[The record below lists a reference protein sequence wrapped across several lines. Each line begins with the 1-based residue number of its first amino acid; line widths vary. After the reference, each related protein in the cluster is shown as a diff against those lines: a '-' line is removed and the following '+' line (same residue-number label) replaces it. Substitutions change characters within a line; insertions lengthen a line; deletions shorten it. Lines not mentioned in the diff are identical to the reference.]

1 MGLPVT
7 PQVTFGI
14 HVPLPQMKKKKG
26 STYICGW
33 VSKGNASSF
42 TMPQPLG
49 YEVDTGECMDIATMG
64 STTIKADQVAN
75 QWGYYTGGEG
85 TSSSSSKGKKQAA
98 AAPTSQQQQL
108 IQQQQPKRQQPTP
121 GGKQTRHYTPQIAA
135 AAASAARQRGEGMD
149 VDECTDEDEN
159 FEDDP
164 AEAMDED
171 DPAPGR
177 KGGDEDPADAD
188 DDDAD
193 DNPGPKPKAR
203 TKVTK
208 EGHKGKAKHPSFLI
222 EGPASGGSTSISARP
237 TRKEKTL
244 ASASFQGHWD
254 RARETIREQ
263 LGCSVQQLAHHYKS
277 CQDIG
282 GCGVVDTASEQL
294 EGEPARLLSAKLRE
308 KFAFCIQGRY
318 YL

>member
-1 MGLPVT
+1 
-7 PQVTFGI
+7 
-14 HVPLPQMKKKKG
+14 MKKTKR

-33 VSKGNASSF
+33 VSKGNASSL

-49 YEVDTGECMDIATMG
+49 YEVDTEECMDIATMG
-64 STTIKADQVAN
+64 STTIKADRVAN
-75 QWGYYTGGEG
+75 YWGYYKGGEDS
-85 TSSSSSKGKKQAA
+85 SSSSSKGKKQAA

-121 GGKQTRHYTPQIAA
+121 AGKQTCHYTPQIAA

-208 EGHKGKAKHPSFLI
+208 EGHKGKAKHPSSLI

-237 TRKEKTL
+237 TCKEKTL
-244 ASASFQGHWD
+244 ASASLQGH
-254 RARETIREQ
+254 
-263 LGCSVQQLAHHYKS
+263 
-277 CQDIG
+277 
-282 GCGVVDTASEQL
+282 
-294 EGEPARLLSAKLRE
+294 
-308 KFAFCIQGRY
+308 
-318 YL
+318 

>member
-1 MGLPVT
+1 
-7 PQVTFGI
+7 
-14 HVPLPQMKKKKG
+14 
-26 STYICGW
+26 
-33 VSKGNASSF
+33 
-42 TMPQPLG
+42 
-49 YEVDTGECMDIATMG
+49 
-64 STTIKADQVAN
+64 
-75 QWGYYTGGEG
+75 
-85 TSSSSSKGKKQAA
+85 
-98 AAPTSQQQQL
+98 
-108 IQQQQPKRQQPTP
+108 
-121 GGKQTRHYTPQIAA
+121 
-135 AAASAARQRGEGMD
+135 MD
-149 VDECTDEDEN
+149 VDECTDEDGN

-177 KGGDEDPADAD
+177 KGGDEDPEDPADAD

-193 DNPGPKPKAR
+193 DSPGPKPKAR

-254 RARETIREQ
+254 RARETIWEQ
-263 LGCSVQQLAHHYKS
+263 LGCSVQQLAHLYKS
-277 CQDIG
+277 CLDIG
-282 GCGVVDTASEQL
+282 GCGVVDTAGEQL

-308 KFAFCIQGRY
+308 KFAFCIQ
-318 YL
+318 